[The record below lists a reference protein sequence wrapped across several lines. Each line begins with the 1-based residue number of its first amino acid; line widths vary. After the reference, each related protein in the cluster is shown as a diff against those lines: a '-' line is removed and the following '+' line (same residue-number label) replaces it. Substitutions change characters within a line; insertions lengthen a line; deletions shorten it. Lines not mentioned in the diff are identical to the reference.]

1 MYTASIYSG
10 VDITFM
16 MGGSK
21 LDIKILIPKQSC
33 GCRVVS
39 TMYETSFIIYAELLL
54 HVKVEMKYYKR
65 NGLKHN

>member
-1 MYTASIYSG
+1 MHVTSSCRKEGHDSG
-10 VDITFM
+10 VDIIFM
-16 MGGSK
+16 RGGRK
-21 LDIKILIPKQSC
+21 SC

-39 TMYETSFIIYAELLL
+39 IMYETSFIIYAELLL